1 MISDLKEYSNK
12 QMNEIRK
19 IIQDMEKKMN
29 GKISKENITNRLD
42 RAEERI
48 SGIEDKVKKI
58 YYNSNKA
65 GRGCMTTVFKK
76 FET

>member
-1 MISDLKEYSNK
+1 
-12 QMNEIRK
+12 
-19 IIQDMEKKMN
+19 MEKKMN